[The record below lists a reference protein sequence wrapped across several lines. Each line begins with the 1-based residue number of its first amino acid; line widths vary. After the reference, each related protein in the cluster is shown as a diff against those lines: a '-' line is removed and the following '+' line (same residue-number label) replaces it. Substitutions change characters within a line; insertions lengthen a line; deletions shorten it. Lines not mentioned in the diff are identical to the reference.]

1 MGELL
6 YNSGKGA
13 LARLVG
19 HPDGNLQVG
28 SSTPALHKKKSPRMF
43 PFPKYGL
50 RSGLT
55 HKATAPRVQM
65 GQGFGVFL
73 GLL

>member
-19 HPDGNLQVG
+19 RPDGNLQVG
-28 SSTPALHKKKSPRMF
+28 SSTPALHNPSPV
-43 PFPKYGL
+43 
-50 RSGLT
+50 SIS
-55 HKATAPRVQM
+55 KA
-65 GQGFGVFL
+65 
-73 GLL
+73 